1 VFLCF
6 DSNPQFSCS
15 DGNETT
21 RQHIEIVD
29 RVPVLMLNEKNPWEV
44 QKFTKRDWLS
54 GMAKKNAVSVDRT
67 RDFKIFSLTLSP
79 LSYPPCM
86 FSLEIIL

>member
-29 RVPVLMLNEKNPWEV
+29 RVPVLMLNEKNP
-44 QKFTKRDWLS
+44 
-54 GMAKKNAVSVDRT
+54 
-67 RDFKIFSLTLSP
+67 
-79 LSYPPCM
+79 
-86 FSLEIIL
+86 